1 MCLMSVD
8 VIVPGDGLTA
18 EVASEIRAR
27 MGRDN
32 VTRAELARRLKVE
45 DSWVGK
51 RLNGRTEIG
60 LSDLQRI
67 ARALNVA
74 VVDLLPATAKGGAS
88 TPTYAYD
95 EAVESLAP
103 EPVLVGAAPAPR
115 RPASPLARTYPAG
128 GRPPGHPARHGP
140 GGPRHAART
149 GR

>member
-1 MCLMSVD
+1 MTID
-8 VIVPGDGLTA
+8 VQPSAVRLSARIA
-18 EVASEIRAR
+18 AEIRAEMAR
-27 MGRDN
+27 QRLSGRQI
-32 VTRAELARRLKVE
+32 AEKVGRSPNWVSLKTSGAHRLDFDDAEVFAG
-45 DSWVGK
+45 V
-51 RLNGRTEIG
+51 LG
-60 LSDLQRI
+60 LSLLELLR
-67 ARALNVA
+67 RAQA
-74 VVDLLPATAKGGAS
+74 PSA
-88 TPTYAYD
+88 PTHAYD